1 MESNLIEKIPV
12 HIHHFDSEQP
22 TQLRLIKNQEI
33 QSLEEQIKSLKKKKS
48 KLKSEK
54 LTQLNA
60 QEKKY
65 LEEITSLQKDN
76 SEKLSQENGK
86 LDSLKKFQQD
96 QENKQ
101 FKELRELEDHH
112 QKEIKI
118 REERF
123 SKTLND
129 EYRRYYTLREDLDEI
144 RLKFDNELSSILLN
158 HEQRMKGLADFY
170 NEKINQVQDSYT
182 RLLDLMRK
190 DSNEYENHISHL
202 EEEHEMEFHQIKE
215 KKNIELKRE
224 KEKTEEYNRLEQTQ
238 KELETKTTSDKE
250 AIQKEVDILES
261 SHKSLV
267 SEVENL
273 RNKLNKTEEQ
283 IRERDD
289 VISRKENTIKEL
301 KAFNIHLINFHFVL
315 NQKIATL
322 KEERDPLDRKI
333 KEKESSIRDMYNEL
347 LEEFSKKNSLKEKS
361 GKLKDK
367 NKAVEELN
375 SHLRNQIF
383 QNKRKMT
390 LFQSELAQMIRTTEK
405 DKLIQALKDLYDKQI
420 KRAKTEEVELQ
431 ASSKNSDVRET
442 LIEASFQ
449 KSQKEILKY
458 HMSVK
463 ERLNSIQ
470 KQNKQYQKEKTQAI
484 FKKQHE
490 NAFLISTCNEL
501 RNEKQRL
508 LKIIS
513 KLEDQKN
520 TLNQLLPVN
529 ITKSGSQK
537 IIHSASV
544 PAFSDIPSG
553 GIGLNIGQLPDKKN
567 PSGKLQSIVTQ
578 LDKNRDKLAQQTM
591 EFKKLEQKVT
601 EIMNEHKD

>member
-54 LTQLNA
+54 LIQLNA

-65 LEEITSLQKDN
+65 LEEISSLQKEN

-96 QENKQ
+96 QEEKQ
-101 FKELRELEDHH
+101 LKELQELEGHH
-112 QKEIKI
+112 QNEIKI
-118 REERF
+118 REARF
-123 SKTLND
+123 SNTLND
-129 EYRRYYTLREDLDEI
+129 EYRRYYALREDLDEI

-158 HEQRMKGLADFY
+158 HEQKMKGLADFY

-182 RLLDLMRK
+182 KLLDVMRK
-190 DSNEYENHISHL
+190 DSNEYENHINHL

-238 KELETKTTSDKE
+238 KELETNTTIDKE
-250 AIQKEVDILES
+250 AIQNEVHILES

-375 SHLRNQIF
+375 NHLRNQIF

-520 TLNQLLPVN
+520 TLNQLLPIN
-529 ITKSGSQK
+529 TTKSGSQK
-537 IIHSASV
+537 ITHSASV
-544 PAFSDIPSG
+544 PAFSDMPSG
-553 GIGLNIGQLPDKKN
+553 NIGLNIGQLPDKKN
-567 PSGKLQSIVTQ
+567 PSGKLQSIVIQ

-601 EIMNEHKD
+601 EIMNEHKE